1 VTTQFKTLFV
11 LSIAHAYYSERCEDV
26 AFFIPTATGQWLK
39 NGKLLAR
46 ELAGKL
52 YVLFEAD
59 DNGTALKPIPGRT
72 LRIGLRLVNPFFS
85 NFTEIDTSFAS
96 STLLYGNTAA
106 PAALD
111 APAKVK
117 LVGKVFSHVLTDGA
131 RPVTVTLKDGAG
143 ATLQTDE
150 VTAAANRLV
159 VSYDLTA
166 RSSGVYSVEEDFPG
180 GPTLNAYYSDAELF
194 TASVFGVV
202 EVTIDNSLY
211 AAAADLQIDFAAR
224 LETLNYYV
232 VARNYSDAELNQLSV
247 SDAGF
252 VEDGRPQINFDKK
265 LSGAFTPAE
274 ISPDLL
280 TGGSAKVV
288 LFQSQATVART
299 ERARKKIQLKKNG
312 TPLITHLPQPRPE
325 QTNADLII
333 PVSKP

>member
-1 VTTQFKTLFV
+1 MRA
-11 LSIAHAYYSERCEDV
+11 IAV
-26 AFFIPTATGQWLK
+26 
-39 NGKLLAR
+39 
-46 ELAGKL
+46 
-52 YVLFEAD
+52 V
-59 DNGTALKPIPGRT
+59 
-72 LRIGLRLVNPFFS
+72 
-85 NFTEIDTSFAS
+85 
-96 STLLYGNTAA
+96 
-106 PAALD
+106 AALL
-111 APAKVK
+111 
-117 LVGKVFSHVLTDGA
+117 LVGGCAGQPVVADASEDQVHVLTNGA
-131 RPVTVTLKDGAG
+131 RPVTVTLKDKTGT
-143 ATLQTDE
+143 TLQTDE
-150 VTAAANRLV
+150 VTAAANRLA

-166 RSSGVYSVEEDFPG
+166 QSSGFYSVEADFPG

-202 EVTIDNSLY
+202 EVTIDQSLY
-211 AAAADLQIDFAAR
+211 AAAADLQIDFGAR
-224 LETLNYYV
+224 LETLKYYI

-252 VEDGRPQINFDKK
+252 VEDSRPQINFDKK
-265 LSGAFTPAE
+265 LSGAFTPAD

-312 TPLITHLPQPRPE
+312 TPLITHLPQPRPD